1 MIVSIACSYLQSCPP
16 LARLAI
22 IAVLAGG
29 ALCLP
34 SISQA
39 NDVFL
44 GFTGHIRGQ
53 IDRDKSAFA
62 DVSRCTEWFYQR
74 ERRKPPKSIVDPVL
88 WSSSQ
93 GHGAQAARAVDP
105 SHDCDSKYPGGLHAV
120 REAFSRAQSTLS
132 VSLTFYELALVGD
145 RDDNS
150 VYSTEEVRDLL
161 ESLKLPSS
169 PAQSAST
176 VVAALNGAFDA
187 FRLAGDMDGLMTSM
201 GALYE
206 QGYRFTPA
214 DRAELDRVLR

>member
-1 MIVSIACSYLQSCPP
+1 MC
-16 LARLAI
+16 
-22 IAVLAGG
+22 AGG
-29 ALCLP
+29 GLCLP
-34 SISQA
+34 STSQA

-44 GFTGHIRGQ
+44 GVTGHIRGQ
-53 IDRDKSAFA
+53 IGRDKVVFA
-62 DVSRCTEWFYQR
+62 EVFRCTEWFYQR
-74 ERRKPPKSIVDPVL
+74 ERRKPPQSIVDPVL

-93 GHGAQAARAVDP
+93 DRSAQTVLAIDTA
-105 SHDCDSKYPGGLHAV
+105 HECDNKYPGGLNAI

-150 VYSTEEVRDLL
+150 VYSTEEMHDLL

-176 VVAALNGAFDA
+176 VVAELNGAFDA
-187 FRLAGDMDGLMTSM
+187 FRLAGDMNGLMTSM
-201 GALYE
+201 GILYD